1 MMAGGAQNGAP
12 RYNLFFSVNLNN
24 LTNHTNLTGYSGNM
38 QSLNFMQ
45 PTAAGQARRVSVSM
59 GFGF

>member
-1 MMAGGAQNGAP
+1 
-12 RYNLFFSVNLNN
+12 LFFSANLNN
-24 LTNHTNLTGYSGNM
+24 LTNHTNLIGYSGNM